1 VSQAPFLDERS
12 VVVPAL
18 RELQRAHVGLGPRTG
33 SHHGHQTFDN
43 ISVLDMLQSRP
54 PLHYKA
60 NASMSL

>member
-1 VSQAPFLDERS
+1 MSEASSSPRS
-12 VVVPAL
+12 VSSSAPTSAS
-18 RELQRAHVGLGPRTG
+18 GPRTG